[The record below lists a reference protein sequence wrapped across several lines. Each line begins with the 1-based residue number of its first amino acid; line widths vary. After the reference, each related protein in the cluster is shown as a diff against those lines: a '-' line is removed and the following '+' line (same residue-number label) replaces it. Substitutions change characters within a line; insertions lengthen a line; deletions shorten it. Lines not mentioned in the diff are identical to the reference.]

1 MKTNQEYKNLAL
13 SALRGN
19 WAPAVVCAI
28 VFMFATCV
36 IVSPAYC
43 ANMASFGMAPFINM
57 RPAVLQGVT
66 YSGLFINF
74 LLLYP
79 LMLGYTVAH
88 NDLLVSGDSRLTGNS
103 FRHMFSGYLRNVLTM
118 FLMYLFIF
126 LWALLLVIPGI
137 IKSLAYSMT
146 PFIIKDYP
154 ELSPNQA
161 INLSIKMMKG
171 RKFDLFWLY
180 LSFIGW
186 FFLCIFTLG
195 LGYLWLA
202 PYVQTSMAAFYQD
215 VKNDYLSTNNTT
227 INN

>member
-1 MKTNQEYKNLAL
+1 MKTNQEYKNQALA
-13 SALRGN
+13 ALRGN
-19 WAPAVVCAI
+19 WAPAVVCTI

-36 IVSPAYC
+36 IVSPSYC

-57 RPAVLQGVT
+57 NQAVMKGFT
-66 YSGLFINF
+66 YSGLFINI

-88 NDLLVSGDSRLTGNS
+88 NDLLVNGDSRLTGNS
-103 FRHMFSGYLRNVLTM
+103 FRHMFSGYLRNVLTL

-137 IKSLAYSMT
+137 VKSLAYSMT

-161 INLSIKMMKG
+161 INLSVKMMKG

-215 VKNDYLSTNNTT
+215 VKNEYLSTKNT
-227 INN
+227 II

>member
-1 MKTNQEYKNLAL
+1 
-13 SALRGN
+13 
-19 WAPAVVCAI
+19 
-28 VFMFATCV
+28 
-36 IVSPAYC
+36 
-43 ANMASFGMAPFINM
+43 MASFGMAPFINM
-57 RPAVLQGVT
+57 SPAVLKGFT
-66 YSGLFINF
+66 YSGLLINI

-88 NDLLVSGDSRLTGNS
+88 NDLLVNGDSRLTGNS
-103 FRHMFSGYLRNVLTM
+103 FRHMFSGYLRNALTL

-137 IKSLAYSMT
+137 VKSLAYSMT

-215 VKNDYLSTNNTT
+215 VKNEYLSTKNT
-227 INN
+227 II